1 MSDTVPLADIVP
13 AEVFRRMVALRRDLH
28 QHPELSWQEER
39 TAERICTALSELG
52 IPYRSGVAGTGVVAD
67 IARTAPGHVVA
78 LRADMDALPIHE
90 STGLPFASRH
100 DGVMHA
106 CGHDAHVAMLIGAA
120 SLLVAERNLQTSVRL
135 VFQPAEELGTG
146 APAMIREGALDGVDM
161 IFGGHVDARYETGQ
175 IVVQEG
181 SVNASTDE
189 FTIELTGPGGHAARP
204 HESTDPILAASALV
218 TDLQSIVARRVAPD
232 QAAVVTVGKIVG
244 GTAANVLASHVRLD
258 GTMRAQ
264 TPEVRALLSA
274 SIREIAGAVGVAY
287 RTDVTTAIH
296 DGTPSVIN
304 GGPLV
309 TVSRRA
315 AARSVGDANVRPLE
329 SANMGGED
337 FGFYL
342 ERVSGCFVRFGA
354 RCAHAPSGPAHSSR
368 FDIDERVLAVGA
380 RYYFEVARE
389 VASIHLAAIGSR

>member
-1 MSDTVPLADIVP
+1 MSDAVPIADIVP

-52 IPYRSGVAGTGVVAD
+52 IPYRRGVAGTGVVAD
-67 IARTAPGHVVA
+67 IAGTPTGHAVA
-78 LRADMDALPIHE
+78 LRADMDALPIQE
-90 STGLPFASRH
+90 STGLPFASCN

-120 SLLVAERNLQTSVRL
+120 SLLGAERTLQASVRL
-135 VFQPAEELGTG
+135 IFPPAEELGLG
-146 APAMIREGALDGVDM
+146 APAMIREGALDGVSA
-161 IFGGHVDARYETGQ
+161 IFGGHVDTGYETGQ

-181 SVNASTDE
+181 SVNASADE
-189 FTIELTGPGGHAARP
+189 FTIELAGPGGHAARP

-218 TDLQSIVARRVAPD
+218 TALQSIVARRVAPD
-232 QAAVVTVGKIVG
+232 QAAVVTVGKMVG

-264 TPEVRALLSA
+264 TPEVRALLNA
-274 SIREIAGAVGVAY
+274 SIREIAEAVGVAY
-287 RTDVTTAIH
+287 RTSVTTDIR

-304 GGPLV
+304 AGPLAA
-309 TVSRRA
+309 VSRRA
-315 AARSVGDANVRPLE
+315 AARVVGDGNVRPLE

-342 ERVSGCFVRFGA
+342 ERIPGCFVRFGA
-354 RCAHAPSGPAHSSR
+354 KCAPAAGPAHSSR
-368 FDIDERVLAVGA
+368 FDIDERVLAIGA
-380 RYYFEVARE
+380 RYYFEVAME
-389 VASIHLAAIGSR
+389 AASKCDSAASG